1 MESSVVDNGSKK
13 KVYTKKKQ
21 QNVAIKPKKTRKN
34 KKKDDK
40 QSDEQRNDEQRN
52 DEQRNDE
59 QRNDEQRNDEQSN
72 NDQIEESST
81 GEIAVPTISSMN
93 NELLKKIEIEEY
105 ESNRDAKEDPHID
118 ALYPT
123 INDPFFSDKISRRRE
138 YEYMKYDG
146 DIRDIEAFSNYL
158 CENPIFE
165 LMPHQLFVRNFI
177 SRNTPYNSILLYH
190 GLGSGKTCSAIGI
203 AEELREYA
211 KQTGS
216 SQRIMVIASSNVQD
230 NFRLQLFDERN
241 LKIENGNWTIK
252 SCIGNKLLKEIN
264 PTGEKGLKEEDI
276 ISQANT
282 IINNNYA
289 FMGYLQL
296 ANYIIDH
303 VLVPTTANYTLSQ
316 KREIEIQNIKKFFN
330 NRLIII
336 DEVHNIHLNAS
347 SKNNE
352 TKIAK
357 LLLTVAKY
365 AENMKL
371 VLLSATPV
379 YNSVK
384 EIIWLTNLMNVND
397 KRSEIEVSDVFT
409 SDGEFVKAKKGRESG
424 DELLRRKL
432 TGYVSYVRGEN
443 PYTFPFRVYPEF
455 FAPEKTFLKEEYPS
469 KSMSGKPIGETM
481 KYLNG
486 RVYINKIGSEQER
499 GYRFIVDNMLRLSR
513 RKGDN
518 LYFLDEDVRIK
529 EPNFEN
535 MESYGY
541 SELQAPLQALI
552 MMYPSPLLNH
562 TEEPVS
568 KEFYKEVSKQIIG
581 KDGLRSVMDFKEEQ
595 TEIEL
600 NPGHAETED
609 RQVLTIFRKHNF
621 EYKRGFERIFHRE
634 HLHKYSSKIANI
646 CDKIRTSRGIVLIYT
661 QYIDGGIVPMALALE
676 EMGFTRTG
684 TPQHGQPVLPLF
696 KKLTTRSTG
705 VRTQVEPVNAVDLRP
720 QSEVN
725 KAEFSQAKYMILT
738 GDKYFS
744 YNNADDIKIATN
756 KDNADG
762 RNVRVILISKA
773 ASEGLDFKNIRQVHI
788 LDPWYNLNR
797 IEQIIGRGVRNM
809 SHCGLEFK
817 ERNVEVYLHA
827 TTLSTKTIECAD
839 LYVYR
844 YAEKKAIN
852 IGAVNRIMKTV
863 SVDCVLNISQTN
875 LTCSSLNGKDENCE
889 KSVASKM
896 AITDKQLSAIAAN
909 QQIKIRSSSDT
920 DVEGKPFLIGDRPF
934 TEACDYMEC
943 NYTCPTKKGPI
954 IEATYHKDIITAN
967 SAIIIEKI
975 KELFTKGAPGKT
987 EGLDIVMPKAFNR
1000 RTILK
1005 MITSVKNKFGI
1016 VPKINPKE
1024 IDFALTTII
1033 ENPNEILVDNT
1044 GRTGRIVNRG
1054 NYYIFQPIEI
1064 RDGLSSVLE
1073 SALPVHSKARTVNFE
1088 IEGVINAPV
1097 EEAKADI
1104 QASASAVEQ
1113 TAPYEKILDE
1123 FRENFKN
1130 IQNKDPNIIPPKN
1143 LDWYIHL
1150 NSVGKK
1156 TKENPNSPIQ
1166 TKEYIK
1172 TTFGITDNEI
1182 EKYAVFHMID
1192 TLSFTKKQ
1200 ILAKYVADK
1209 MDSHEEDALLSYISE
1224 YFKPLIFKSEGAIKI
1239 LLAKENKNTM
1249 ITKEEDA
1256 DWVEENPEDD
1266 TQFRAAVSK
1275 RLKRDYFSNFF
1286 GFIGDFEKKTIH
1298 NMVFKIKRM
1307 SQARN
1312 NTGAYLQN
1320 YIKKTVIE
1328 KLNYLLGTVA
1338 KIVRANPSKYE
1349 GKTAEKIYQIA
1360 SEIKINEKEGTIEK
1374 PIYTDEN
1381 TDISQVAVSGLIE
1394 IIMRKLNDEDDDGR
1408 TWFMNA
1414 EESIVNKAEVI

>member
-1 MESSVVDNGSKK
+1 MESMSSSDSKK
-13 KVYTKKKQ
+13 GRCKKGTKKYTPLGDGCYTKEEIEKFK
-21 QNVAIKPKKTRKN
+21 ATKKTRKN
-34 KKKDDK
+34 IKKSPEPPVQPEIIQNVESDDVVNVEAH
-40 QSDEQRNDEQRN
+40 DEDIKIVEPEKNKLN
-52 DEQRNDE
+52 
-59 QRNDEQRNDEQSN
+59 
-72 NDQIEESST
+72 
-81 GEIAVPTISSMN
+81 EI
-93 NELLKKIEIEEY
+93 LKKQEYEEY
-105 ESNRDAKEDPHID
+105 QDLKKGDDNPHID
-118 ALYPT
+118 LLYPT
-123 INDPFFSDKISRRRE
+123 TNDPFFSDKISNRRE

-203 AEELREYA
+203 AEEIREYA

-216 SQRIMVIASSNVQD
+216 SQRIMVVASSNVQD

-241 LKIENGNWTIK
+241 LKLENGNWTIK

-282 IINNNYA
+282 IINSNYA

-296 ANYIIDH
+296 ANYIIEH
-303 VLVPTTANYTLSQ
+303 VLVPTSSSYTASQ
-316 KREIEIQNIKKFFN
+316 KRELEIQNIKKFFN

-336 DEVHNIHLNAS
+336 DEVHNIHLNNP
-347 SKNNE
+347 KTNE
-352 TKIAK
+352 NKIAK

-397 KRSEIEVSDVFT
+397 KRSEIEVGDIFA
-409 SDGEFVKAKKGRESG
+409 SDGSFVKAKKGRESG

-443 PYTFPFRVYPEF
+443 PYTFPFRVYPDF
-455 FAPEKTFLKEEYPS
+455 FAPERTFLKREYPS
-469 KSMSGKPIGETM
+469 KTMSHKPIRESL
-481 KYLNG
+481 KHLNG
-486 RVYINKIGSEQER
+486 RLYINQIGEEQER
-499 GYRFIVDNMLRLSR
+499 GYLFLVENMVSLSK
-513 RKGDN
+513 RKGDG
-518 LYFLDEDVRIK
+518 LFFLDTSKEMK
-529 EPNFEN
+529 EPNYEN

-552 MMYPSPLLNH
+552 MMYPSPLLNKLGD
-562 TEEPVS
+562 EPVS
-568 KEFYKEVSKQIIG
+568 KEFFKEVSRQIIG
-581 KDGLRSVMDFKEEQ
+581 KDGLRAVMDFKEEQ

-600 NPGHAETED
+600 NPTRAEAEE
-609 RQVLTIFRKHNF
+609 RQTLAIFRKYNF
-621 EYKRGFERIFHRE
+621 EYKKGVERIFHKD

-646 CDKIRTSRGIVLIYT
+646 CECIRKSRGIVLIYT

-696 KKLTTRSTG
+696 KKQTMRSTG
-705 VRTQVEPVNAVDLRP
+705 PRTAVEPLNAIDLRP
-720 QSEVN
+720 QSEVD
-725 KAEFSQAKYMILT
+725 KSQFTQAKYMILT

-756 KDNADG
+756 KDNIEG
-762 RNVRVILISKA
+762 KNVRVILISKA
-773 ASEGLDFKNIRQVHI
+773 ASEGLDFKCIRQVHI

-827 TTLSTKTIECAD
+827 TTLSNKTVECAD

-844 YAEKKAIN
+844 YAEKKAVD
-852 IGAVNRIMKTV
+852 IGAVNRIMKSV
-863 SVDCVLNISQTN
+863 SVDCVLNISQSN
-875 LTCSSLNGKDENCE
+875 FTCSILNGKDENCD
-889 KSVASKM
+889 KNIKRPL
-896 AITDKQLSAIAAN
+896 TDKQLSAIAAN
-909 QQIKIRSSSDT
+909 QEIKIRTSTNPDL
-920 DVEGKPFLIGDRPF
+920 EGNPFLIGDRPF

-943 NYTCPTKKGPI
+943 EYTCPSINKKRSVI
-954 IEATYHKDIITAN
+954 DATYHKDIITAN
-967 SAIIIEKI
+967 NPIIIEKI
-975 KELFTKGAPGKT
+975 KELYTKGGL
-987 EGLDIVMPKAFNR
+987 EGDSVTPRVYHRSVIDKL
-1000 RTILK
+1000 L
-1005 MITSVKNKFGI
+1005 TSSKNKFGI

-1033 ENPNEILVDNT
+1033 ENPNEILIDNM
-1044 GRTGRIVNRG
+1044 GRTGRLVNRSD
-1054 NYYIFQPIEI
+1054 YYIFQPIEI
-1064 RDGLSSVLE
+1064 RDNQTSVLE
-1073 SALPVHSKARTVNFE
+1073 SSLPVQSKARTVNFE
-1088 IEGVINAPV
+1088 IENVVHTI
-1097 EEAKADI
+1097 EEV
-1104 QASASAVEQ
+1104 SEP
-1113 TAPYEKILDE
+1113 T
-1123 FRENFKN
+1123 
-1130 IQNKDPNIIPPKN
+1130 NKDTVITPAYVKLIEEFKINYEYVKSDVPNIIPPKN

-1150 NSVGKK
+1150 NSIGKALPK
-1156 TKENPNSPIQ
+1156 TKENPEPQPPTI
-1166 TKEYIK
+1166 TKEYIR
-1172 TTFGITDNEI
+1172 TTFGITNAEI

-1192 TLSFTKKQ
+1192 VLSYTKKQ
-1200 ILAKYVADK
+1200 MLAKHVAET
-1209 MDSHEEDALLSYISE
+1209 SPSSELETYIHE
-1224 YFKPLIFKSEGAIKI
+1224 YFKPLIFKDDQTVKI
-1239 LLAKENKNTM
+1239 LLAKENKNMM
-1249 ITKEEDA
+1249 ITKEEGE
-1256 DWVEENPEDD
+1256 DWIEENPEDD
-1266 TQFRAAVSK
+1266 SQFRAEVAK
-1275 RLKRDYFSNFF
+1275 RLKRTNFSNFF
-1286 GFIGDFEKKTIH
+1286 GFVGDFEKKTIH
-1298 NMVFKIKRM
+1298 NMVFKIKRL

-1338 KIVRANPSKYE
+1338 KTVKTNPSKYQNTTS
-1349 GKTAEKIYQIA
+1349 GKIYEIA
-1360 SEIKINEKEGTIEK
+1360 SNIKINEKEGTVENPK
-1374 PIYTDEN
+1374 YTDDN
-1381 TDISQVAVSGLIE
+1381 MDISQVAVSALIE
-1394 IIMRKLNDEDDDGR
+1394 IIMRKLNDEDLNDI
-1408 TWFMNA
+1408 TWFLST
-1414 EESIVNKAEVI
+1414 EESIVNKVEVL